1 MLTVSAGS
9 IPFVADAK
17 TADSEIAKFTRGFGA
32 NPTWAAA
39 LGRDAAILARKG
51 LAGLPLT
58 TTTDPKE
65 VAKRRDAV
73 ADALVAAKTALWTSE
88 ATGFTSHELGRTLKV
103 VESPHGK

>member
-1 MLTVSAGS
+1 MQTQNG
-9 IPFVADAK
+9 FVAVP
-17 TADSEIAKFTRGFGA
+17 TEPGA
-32 NPTWAAA
+32 SRHEQFVSHLRESSVFREYQEAFETTT
-39 LGRDAAILARKG
+39 
-51 LAGLPLT
+51 GLPLT